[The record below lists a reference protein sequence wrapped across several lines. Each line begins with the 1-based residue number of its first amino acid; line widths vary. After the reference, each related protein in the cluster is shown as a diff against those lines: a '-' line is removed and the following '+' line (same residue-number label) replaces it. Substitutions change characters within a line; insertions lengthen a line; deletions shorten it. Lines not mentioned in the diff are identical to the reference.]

1 MPQFQKTKFLW
12 TFRLGT
18 ASKFLGLS
26 LESLLEWVWQT
37 VRSCLGEI
45 RYERNFSK
53 MINVKNNVDI
63 SPVFLIDED
72 FWLIPLN
79 FRSFYFQLFIY
90 IPSFVRPSG
99 APIPIIHP
107 IFPSPYILRGCF
119 PSHPL
124 ETPPSLGHKIITGLC
139 TSSPTEAKLGSFLLH
154 MCLLLRTSLYMFFGG

>member
-1 MPQFQKTKFLW
+1 MPWFQDTNFPRN
-12 TFRLGT
+12 FCLGT

-72 FWLIPLN
+72 F
-79 FRSFYFQLFIY
+79 
-90 IPSFVRPSG
+90 
-99 APIPIIHP
+99 
-107 IFPSPYILRGCF
+107 
-119 PSHPL
+119 
-124 ETPPSLGHKIITGLC
+124 
-139 TSSPTEAKLGSFLLH
+139 
-154 MCLLLRTSLYMFFGG
+154 